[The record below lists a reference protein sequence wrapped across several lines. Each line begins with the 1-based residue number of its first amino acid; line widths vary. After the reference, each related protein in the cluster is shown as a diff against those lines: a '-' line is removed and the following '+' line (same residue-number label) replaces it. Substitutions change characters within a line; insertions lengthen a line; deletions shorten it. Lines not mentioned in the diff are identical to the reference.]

1 MNDDYISIVAEKLK
15 VSEKTLRKWS
25 KHDDFPILTEN
36 VDESCKDIELWLLKK
51 RSGLRVD
58 LVHERGDA
66 LISTAARASFNR
78 RADQYTD
85 EQNEGLQRY
94 LARSNPPHFAPFCH
108 VRLTLRLQHWM
119 IIYKRLDA
127 YNKTGMIDIRRPDGV
142 VDVSHSLWGWYI
154 LLRDKKVHYSIAD
167 SVIDHLHAIAP
178 VASKV
183 LGLDKYRAVDMHE
196 SGYVQVNKAPVS
208 YENDFVT
215 LRVTCPIV
223 IARQLFKHQVGFIYS
238 EASGRYIEYTK
249 AYKPTA
255 LHGKPASRKQG
266 AGAPLGLVRKALAN
280 GIMGVSHAV
289 SYAAYILL
297 HKLLG
302 VAIEEARFVMPLS
315 TSTTF
320 VVTASRADWQRV
332 LDHRLAGDAQTDI
345 RVLAGLIAEE
355 LDK

>member
-1 MNDDYISIVAEKLK
+1 MKVQIV
-15 VSEKTLRKWS
+15 T
-25 KHDDFPILTEN
+25 
-36 VDESCKDIELWLLKK
+36 
-51 RSGLRVD
+51 
-58 LVHERGDA
+58 ERGDA
-66 LISTAARASFNR
+66 LIATAARASFNR

-85 EQNEGLQRY
+85 EQNEGLKRY
-94 LARSNPPHFAPFCH
+94 LVRSNPHHFAPLAH

-119 IIYKRLDA
+119 VIYKKLNA
-127 YNKTGMIDIRRPDGV
+127 NNKAGMIEVRADDGT
-142 VDVSHSLWGWYI
+142 VDVSHSLWGWYL
-154 LLRDKKVHYSIAD
+154 LLRDKKVHFSIAD

-183 LGLDKYRAVDMHE
+183 LDLDRYRAKDMHE
-196 SGYVQVNKAPVS
+196 SGYVQVSHAPVS

-249 AYKPTA
+249 QFLPTSWHDQPDSKKQGSGDQVGLIRSALATA
-255 LHGKPASRKQG
+255 LT
-266 AGAPLGLVRKALAN
+266 KA
-280 GIMGVSHAV
+280 SHAV
-289 SYAAYILL
+289 SFVTYKALT
-297 HKLLG
+297 KLLRI
-302 VAIEEARFVMPLS
+302 APEESRYCMSMAS
-315 TSTTF
+315 STTF

-355 LDK
+355 LEK

>member
-1 MNDDYISIVAEKLK
+1 MKAE
-15 VSEKTLRKWS
+15 
-25 KHDDFPILTEN
+25 
-36 VDESCKDIELWLLKK
+36 
-51 RSGLRVD
+51 

-66 LISTAARASFNR
+66 LIATAARASFNR

-85 EQNEGLQRY
+85 EQNERLTRY
-94 LARSNPPHFAPFCH
+94 LVRSNPPHFAPLAH

-127 YNKTGMIDIRRPDGV
+127 YNKTGMIEVRQPDGV

-154 LLRDKKVHYSIAD
+154 LLRDKKVHFSIAD
-167 SVIDHLHAIAP
+167 SVIDHLQSIAP
-178 VASKV
+178 VAAKV
-183 LGLDKYRAVDMHE
+183 LELDKYRARDMHKD
-196 SGYVQVNKAPVS
+196 GYVQVHKAPVS
-208 YENDFVT
+208 YENDFVS
-215 LRVTCPIV
+215 LRVECPIV

-255 LHGKPASRKQG
+255 LHGKPDNRKQG
-266 AGAPLGLVRKALAN
+266 AGEPLGLVRKALAN
-280 GIMGVSHAV
+280 AVMSVSHAI
-289 SYAAYILL
+289 SYAAYIVL
-297 HKLLG
+297 HKWLG

-345 RVLAGLIAEE
+345 RVLAGLIAKE
-355 LDK
+355 LER